1 MGILHHFVMFA
12 IGFIGSF
19 FSGLLGIGGAIINF
33 PLLLYV
39 PTWFGVSEFT
49 PKEVSSIS
57 MFQVFFASLAGVLA
71 YRRQSK
77 NGPSVVHKG
86 IVMVM
91 GISILVGSLIG
102 GLGSKF
108 LPSQTINIVYG
119 VLAVLAVIM
128 MLVPNKTSREHLELD
143 QISFNKTV
151 AAGFA
156 FFVGLV
162 SGVIGAGGAFI
173 LIPIMLT
180 VMKIPA
186 RVTIASSL
194 AIVLISAVGGIVGKL
209 AAGNIPF
216 WATFYTV
223 IGSLAGAPLGSSI
236 SNKLNVKVLRL
247 GLGILIS
254 LTAIKIWMGILG

>member
-1 MGILHHFVMFA
+1 MGILHHIVMFV

-39 PTWFGVSEFT
+39 PAWFGVNEFT

-57 MFQVFFASLAGVLA
+57 MFQVFFASLAGVLT

-86 IVMVM
+86 LVSVM
-91 GISILVGSLIG
+91 GISILAGSLIG

-108 LPSQTINIVYG
+108 LPGQTINIIYG
-119 VLAVLAVIM
+119 VLAVVAVIL
-128 MLVPNKTSREHLELD
+128 MLIPNKASRDKLELD
-143 QISFNKTV
+143 QISFNKTI
-151 AAGFA
+151 AAGSA
-156 FFVGLV
+156 FFVGVV
-162 SGVIGAGGAFI
+162 SGIVGAGGAFI

-180 VMKIPA
+180 VLKIPA

-194 AIVLISAVGGIVGKL
+194 AIVFVSALGGIVGKL

-223 IGSLAGAPLGSSI
+223 IGSLAGAPLGSII
-236 SNKLNVKVLRL
+236 SSKLNVKVLRL

-254 LTAIKIWMGILG
+254 FTAIKIWMDILL